1 MSVLTLE
8 NVSKKFGKYE
18 IFKDISVKLDFNQVL
33 VVFGPNASGKST
45 LLRIMGTLDRPTGGT
60 VTINGRSLSNLSRN
74 ELASL
79 RRSFIGFSFQEPRF
93 IETLSLLDNL
103 LLPLIPVIEQN
114 NLKKFKE
121 KIVSVL
127 HNLNL
132 DSKINF
138 KPFQLSGGERKR
150 ADLARA
156 LILEPKLLLV
166 DEPTTF
172 ADPNSVELIIKTLTE
187 YRSKEDAA
195 LVLTTTHD
203 ERILS
208 MATKKLNILEYK

>member
-172 ADPNSVELIIKTLTE
+172 ADSNSVELIIKTLTE

>member
-1 MSVLTLE
+1 M
-8 NVSKKFGKYE
+8 
-18 IFKDISVKLDFNQVL
+18 
-33 VVFGPNASGKST
+33 
-45 LLRIMGTLDRPTGGT
+45 
-60 VTINGRSLSNLSRN
+60 
-74 ELASL
+74 
-79 RRSFIGFSFQEPRF
+79 
-93 IETLSLLDNL
+93 SLLDNL

-150 ADLARA
+150 ADLARV

>member
-45 LLRIMGTLDRPTGGT
+45 LLRIMGTLERPTGGT

>member
-150 ADLARA
+150 ADLARV

-172 ADPNSVELIIKTLTE
+172 ADSNSVELIIKTLME
-187 YRSKEDAA
+187 YHSKEDAA

>member
-45 LLRIMGTLDRPTGGT
+45 LLRIMGTLERPTGGT

-172 ADPNSVELIIKTLTE
+172 ADSNSVELIIKTLTE

>member
-150 ADLARA
+150 ADLARV

-172 ADPNSVELIIKTLTE
+172 ADPNSVELIIKTLME

>member
-172 ADPNSVELIIKTLTE
+172 ADSNSVELIIKTLME

>member
-172 ADPNSVELIIKTLTE
+172 ADPNSVELIIKTLME